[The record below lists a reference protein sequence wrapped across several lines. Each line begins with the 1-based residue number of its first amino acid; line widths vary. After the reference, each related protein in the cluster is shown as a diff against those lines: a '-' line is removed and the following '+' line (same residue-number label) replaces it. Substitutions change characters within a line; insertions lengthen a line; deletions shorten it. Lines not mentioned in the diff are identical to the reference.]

1 MGSAVSSP
9 LLLVNASVCPWGN
22 LREAHVF
29 LSLCLRTAADLSSSQ
44 AVMVLGCDCGMVME
58 K

>member
-22 LREAHVF
+22 LREARVF

>member
-9 LLLVNASVCPWGN
+9 LLLVNASVCPWGS

-29 LSLCLRTAADLSSSQ
+29 LSLCFRTAADLSSSQ
-44 AVMVLGCDCGMVME
+44 AVMVVGIFQACL
-58 K
+58 